1 MVSTSSLAALG
12 WPPTIEPE
20 NFHSETSFVSNTIVA
35 ETSDEEEYF
44 FPAREDTSASNPD
57 RYLKQKI
64 STHGK
69 LAYVVYSGCS
79 AGGVFYNWYV
89 HIISSNLFA
98 NLKLLSQDCS
108 RASHFWARIFKQ
120 DLQRIFFLRSCPF
133 CLGWVYKHWLPP
145 IWCCYE
151 LRYKAVPY
159 SSKPFGTSCFCFTQY
174 PTTFLYLFH
183 PNAPHSTRYPH
194 CHPCRISHCSVY
206 SGSEYVD
213 INTRQECCSPCHCAW
228 GGFPSW
234 PRGFL
239 GGVHGHSSGC
249 SPRTVSSYS
258 CVLFRVR

>member
-20 NFHSETSFVSNTIVA
+20 TFHSETSFMSNTIVA

-98 NLKLLSQDCS
+98 NLKLSSQDCS

-174 PTTFLYLFH
+174 PTTFLYLFQM
-183 PNAPHSTRYPH
+183 PLT
-194 CHPCRISHCSVY
+194 
-206 SGSEYVD
+206 
-213 INTRQECCSPCHCAW
+213 
-228 GGFPSW
+228 
-234 PRGFL
+234 PRGTHTVIPAASPTARSTQGPSTSTSTQGRNAVALAIAREEAFRADQEDFWVVFT
-239 GGVHGHSSGC
+239 GTAPGVHQG
-249 SPRTVSSYS
+249 R
-258 CVLFRVR
+258 